1 MKISLSSVPNQ
12 HATKMVDFPRLDG
25 GLNLWEMDYRL
36 NRNQSPEMKNLW
48 WQDGVLQCRDG
59 QSYLYGPSQE
69 QLMTPLPEGVEPWVD
84 LGVGYTCTSDLFWD
98 HAFFHIGTK
107 LYYMDPSAETPA
119 MTELVDGVPENRGTF
134 FRYNDGLFYK
144 NRGAFI
150 KVKYDPAK
158 TPVFSASHVAD
169 DAYTPIIVM
178 NASPSTGSG
187 DTYQPENRL
196 SPKKTVQYN
205 AAEDQQM
212 ITKNGDGSTKVFDL
226 GKTAAADHLARVTDV
241 YFGSTLVNTALYTTD
256 VSTGKVT
263 FTTAPPSDTII
274 TFMAKFG
281 VVTYQLPV
289 KEVDAV
295 TEVKVN
301 GEVKAE
307 STDYAVD
314 LTKGQV
320 VFVTAPPVS
329 DPAVNNTVEIT
340 YSKANEDAMNAIM
353 DCPYAIVYGGS
364 QDVCI
369 VLGGCEKQPNAFF
382 WCGNDSVGMNEA
394 YWPMSFYNLAGDSED
409 GITGFGKQYGTL
421 VIFKEKSLGKSAY
434 SVEDVDDRDSISLTY
449 TAINAKIGCDLPWTI
464 QLIEN
469 NLVFCNTE
477 GGVHIVRDSTSALE
491 NNIECLSRNV
501 NGTDQRPGLLA
512 DVRASETVTGFD
524 DGNHYWVVANGH
536 AYLWDYLLS
545 AWKDPSWFY
554 FTNIAGVAFFRTVDK
569 SYHLDAHGR
578 VTVFSRNFLDYWQA
592 IEKVYQFPPQFF
604 DSYDRLKDILYC
616 IFTVRSD
623 TDSIVRVQYKSDYE
637 TRYDL
642 TNICSLNWRL
652 VPRNLA
658 FRCLSFQRF
667 AHVARR
673 KPGCRHVRHFSVRLE
688 NNEPAQDLSI
698 ISAQI
703 YFRYLGRDR

>member
-12 HATKMVDFPRLDG
+12 HATKMVDFSRLDG

-59 QSYLYGPSQE
+59 QSYLYGPSQQ
-69 QLMTPLPEGVEPWVD
+69 QLITPLPEGVEPWVD
-84 LGVGYTCTSDLFWD
+84 LGTGYTCTSDLFWD

-158 TPVFSASHVAD
+158 TPVFSASHVED
-169 DAYTPIIVM
+169 NAYTPIIVM

-205 AAEDQQM
+205 AAEDQQL
-212 ITKNGDGSTKVFDL
+212 ITKNGNGSTKVFDL
-226 GKTAAADHLARVTDV
+226 GKTAAADQLTRVTDV
-241 YFGSTLVNTALYTTD
+241 YFGSTLVNTAIYTTD

-274 TFMAKFG
+274 TFVAKFG

-329 DPAVNNTVEIT
+329 NPPVNNTVEIT

-364 QDVCI
+364 QEVCI
-369 VLGGCEKQPNAFF
+369 VLGGCKKQPNAFF

-554 FTNIAGVAFFRTVDK
+554 FTNIDGVAFFRTVDK

-578 VTVFSRNFLDYWQA
+578 VTVFSRIFLDYGQS

-623 TDSIVRVQYKSDYE
+623 TDSVVRIRYESDYE
-637 TRYDL
+637 RRYDL
-642 TNICSLNWRL
+642 TDIQSLSWKL
-652 VPRNLA
+652 SPRNLA
-658 FRCLSFQRF
+658 YRCLSIQRF

-673 KPGCRHVRHFSVRLE
+673 KPGCRHVRHFSFRLE
-688 NNEPAQDLSI
+688 NKEPAQDLAI